1 MATSAD
7 DSSRMDM
14 QLWRTGYVTS
24 TGFRQFCRE
33 WLPRASPYLPVL
45 ALHGSLTQSGMW
57 IVSAEMAGSIHLLC
71 PDQRGFGRSENP
83 VGDSCAA
90 FAADAVTPAH
100 TLLPDRYV
108 VMGHSFACSIA
119 LQVAQLS
126 PSQIASVVLVA
137 PVIPM
142 GARPTAPSRPVPD
155 SVGSLSEAEH
165 HFRETEEG
173 KWEEAALV
181 RFVKDIMIEE
191 GQRWR
196 FPYSTARLRRLRA
209 FTASG
214 ASDYDLFAKAKAV
227 RCPILIFRGGMS
239 KRFPAAAE
247 RKFLGAFTSKPKLGG
262 CPESGHFPTATEPKL
277 IVDELRRFLSPDR
290 PLCIP

>member
-1 MATSAD
+1 MTTSAD
-7 DSSRMDM
+7 YSPRMDLR
-14 QLWRTGYVTS
+14 LWRTGHDTS
-24 TGFRQFCRE
+24 HGFRQFYRE

-57 IVSAEMAGSIHLLC
+57 IVPAEMAGSIHLLC
-71 PDQRGFGRSENP
+71 PDQRGFGRSEDP

-90 FAADAVTPAH
+90 FAADALALAH

-126 PSQIASVVLVA
+126 PSQIASVVLVD

-142 GARPTAPSRPVPD
+142 GARPRAPSRPVPD
-155 SVGSLSEAEH
+155 SFGSLSEAEH
-165 HFRETEEG
+165 YFRETEEG
-173 KWEEAALV
+173 KWEDVALV

-209 FTASG
+209 FTASS

-227 RCPILIFRGGMS
+227 RCPVLIFRGGMS
-239 KRFPAAAE
+239 RRFPAAAE
-247 RKFLGAFTSKPKLGG
+247 RKLLGAFASKTRLVV
-262 CPESGHFPTATEPKL
+262 CPDSGHFPTATEPKL
-277 IVDELRRFLSPDR
+277 IVDELRRFLIR
-290 PLCIP
+290 